1 MKRFDFDSILLMSEV
16 LDKTGIIIDINEVIK
31 GIKTDELKS
40 LGDAQKIG
48 KEVGISIVVQLA
60 GSFMKSM
67 HKAGPEIKELIA
79 HLSEKSVEDVG
90 KMTFKEIKQFFV
102 ELINAE
108 GFSDFF
114 KQAVESVE

>member
-1 MKRFDFDSILLMSEV
+1 MKQFDFDSVLMMSAV
-16 LDKTGIIIDINEVIK
+16 LDKTGIVIDIQDIVK
-31 GIKTDELKS
+31 GIKQDELKS
-40 LGDAQKIG
+40 IGDAQKIG

-67 HKAGPEIKELIA
+67 HKAGPEIKKLIA
-79 HLSEKSVEDVG
+79 HLSEKDIEDVG

-102 ELINAE
+102 DLIKAE

-114 KQAVESVE
+114 RQAVESTE

>member
-1 MKRFDFDSILLMSEV
+1 MKQFDFDAVLMMSAV
-16 LDKTGIIIDINEVIK
+16 LDKTGIVIDIQDIVK
-31 GIKTDELKS
+31 GIKQDELKNI
-40 LGDAQKIG
+40 GDAQKIG

-67 HKAGPEIKELIA
+67 HKAGPEIKQLIA
-79 HLSEKSVEDVG
+79 HLSEKDIDEVG

-102 ELINAE
+102 DLIKAE

-114 KQAVESVE
+114 KQAVESTE